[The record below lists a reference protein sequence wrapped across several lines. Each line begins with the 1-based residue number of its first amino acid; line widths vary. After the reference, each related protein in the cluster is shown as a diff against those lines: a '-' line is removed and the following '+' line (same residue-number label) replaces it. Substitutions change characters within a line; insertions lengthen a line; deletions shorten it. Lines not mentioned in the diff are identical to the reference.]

1 MNPELQFNY
10 SYEDINNLASL
21 IASVLNESTENT
33 LYNNIRYMRTIDYI
47 PLNEI
52 DLEAL
57 ASSVAGIADPIGQLK
72 EWIKSQ
78 LENLK
83 NIIIGAL
90 APLINA
96 VKSAV
101 DDVYNAIVGLGKAI
115 SDIGN
120 SISNIISTINSYFDS
135 FWSAL
140 ENLPNTIISA
150 IESIVSNIYQ
160 YLINIIN
167 AINDAFSSIQSVIT
181 DSLSSL
187 YDAIAGIQSS
197 ISNLLSSISS
207 TLSNIVSSI
216 TSTLSSLMS
225 DVSNAIQ
232 NAFSSIANMVSSVT
246 STISSYISSF
256 IDEVRSI
263 ISNISNVISN
273 AFTSIENYISNAL
286 GGIRDFLSSLISNI
300 SNMLQ
305 SLPST
310 ILNALSSLSNYIKD
324 ALGSLANMI
333 SNMFQAIGKDIMN
346 AISGLASTFNNVVK
360 EIYSVIGGIANT
372 IESGFKS
379 LYDFLSNLASNII
392 SGIEHIPDAV
402 RGVIENVYNVIKSGF
417 EKISDFFK
425 WLWEQISGAF
435 SKLGDALS
443 KIWDSIVSLP
453 SMIKDIFSKFTG
465 WVTDVENAIYSG
477 FKNLINL
484 FDNLKELL
492 ANLGAQ
498 VSNAFK
504 FVGTA
509 FTGFINAI
517 LKFPEW
523 FENNLVKPLTEF
535 FKPLVDFFSNL
546 NLSTIGEKV
555 SEWLRSFISDIIEGI
570 SFLGEKIYDGLK
582 WAYEQIQGFFNWL
595 VPQIKGSLAWAWN
608 AIQRA
613 VNDLWEALKEG
624 AIWLVNTFII
634 NPIKSVL
641 DDLMSGITNVFVSVA
656 KSEGKIGEYGTFTLL
671 ALSLAGGLSI
681 VIGVPYVIEGLADM
695 IRTLELSAE
704 PLGLGGKIKSD
715 ILGILRRIAQFFKDQ
730 GKALVQAVLIGSAI
744 QLLDPVKYIIR
755 PFSKSFFD
763 NVFKQIYGDKYGIE
777 AFFETPSLE
786 QLRNFIR
793 RALIY
798 VENFRDLAKGKIPE
812 ATKKF
817 LDAVKFLLYVR
828 GYPFWFADYYFDLG
842 KEFAMEVHDR
852 FYVSRYIPLSP
863 LFELPTHSEIIR
875 MLQRDVF
882 TSPVEWS
889 KFVRV
894 YGMSDD
900 LAKMF
905 YLLSF
910 QYPSFSQ
917 LWKFMTRGIS
927 GMLWYTAPDLAKQI
941 FATEAQWLGA
951 GVPIDPYKLNFDA
964 DALMNATAIYGKWIQ
979 KSNFS
984 WFKKGMKLQY
994 GTKTFTINF
1003 DWTADS
1009 WMLWDISADIPS
1021 KIDARWMVKWSLF
1034 DHLTRSLRLTLPKAG
1049 VSPEPYPK
1057 KPFVDLVRAVIESE
1071 MYSDVSMDL
1080 RPFCRMLVANGL
1092 HPAWV
1097 PLVAVAEA
1105 INALADE
1112 RTLLR
1117 TGFLNLFKEGALDY
1131 ATLDTFL
1138 DGMLVAS
1145 FAVEYFDA
1153 ETRKWYSGA
1162 INLPVRFL
1170 PAERKLLELRAVFD
1184 RALDILRDYLRVMA
1198 KGVSQLILKPS
1209 EAMSKLTNYVNT
1221 KLGPWFNK
1229 VTELI
1234 TGFPIPIKIDKDWI
1248 NTYIAYYEELQGIE
1262 TIMRARYY
1270 TRYLIYSIMW
1280 RFREGWITK
1289 DEMIKTLSTIVE
1301 EIKESPLFNKLLVQ
1315 TADLMMSAFE
1325 RELKAQ
1331 YVISLLKRRKI
1342 DKGTAVK
1349 MLTEA
1354 GLTED
1359 LAKLYVDAKF
1369 TPYSVSLTTLATLCE
1384 VVPQAVKYALDSLK
1398 IFGFNPEELI
1408 YWSIYV
1414 AKKPYINEMTL
1425 VRTRIYECLAEDVPQ
1440 DVILSILNAYAIV
1453 PIWKDG
1459 NVVFNYGPKAKDL
1472 IAYYEK
1478 HKDVLEGMGFD
1489 VREWIA
1495 FNLIAELE
1503 KLKRQYHEK
1512 TTPYI
1517 PTPLTLAGMMEYI
1530 SVPAD
1535 LIENVF
1541 QYNNVPPEWIP
1552 IWRQYFKVKPVFD
1565 DVRLVVSALVRA
1577 IAYSA
1582 IDDKT
1587 ANEIWKIASQYGY
1600 TDLEIKLQKLR
1611 ADLEYA
1617 VEMVREYVPTPSML
1631 ANIAEIIP
1639 LARKYLPL
1647 VIKAKRIS
1655 KPWAELWEQFVK
1667 IKPLI
1672 DDVKNLIRQVSKL
1685 YVNFYV
1691 KEEDLEK
1698 VLNVLPLYG
1707 WEPEE
1712 IQMLQQSLNFE
1723 RWLTAFRN
1731 LIGTPREL
1739 VVMAEY
1745 SPTARS
1751 FALGQVYKMIDALP
1765 IDENVKK
1772 LLKAMWEEYIRV
1784 KPVYD
1789 EVKRYITELISD
1801 VQYGLL
1807 TVEEFRQEL
1816 EKLKKWGIDD
1826 YEIEFYVWL
1835 AQNRRAR
1842 QIVREE
1848 LYYSRGYF

>member
-1 MNPELQFNY
+1 MEPNLSFNVSSEEIY
-10 SYEDINNLASL
+10 RLADL
-21 IASVLNESTENT
+21 IASAPVDY
-33 LYNNIRYMRTIDYI
+33 YNINNRNMGLLDYV
-47 PLNEI
+47 PLEEL
-52 DLEAL
+52 DLEAM
-57 ASSVAGIADPIGQLK
+57 ASALAGITDPWGQLK
-72 EWIKSQ
+72 EWLQ
-78 LENLK
+78 GMFEWVK
-83 NIIIGAL
+83 NAIIGAL
-90 APLINA
+90 APLIQGVQSIVSGIADA
-96 VKSAV
+96 VSA
-101 DDVYNAIVGLGKAI
+101 LGSTLDSLLSSFESLTSGIADWFSRILNILVSLPSQI
-115 SDIGN
+115 SDVVSSLISSISSTISDLAS
-120 SISNIISTINSYFDS
+120 SISNIIS
-135 FWSAL
+135 AV
-140 ENLPNTIISA
+140 ESA
-150 IESIVSNIYQ
+150 ISNGLQNIVNMFSGFLTNIQEALSSIESAIGSIVSSVQSIVSSVVSQLQNIGSSLLSSIQ
-160 YLINIIN
+160 SLVNSVVSTINNIVSAVSNQLQSIGSAIMNSLSSIVSAVENAISSALNNISATLQSFANTVLNAIKQVPTYLSQIGSSIMKALESVATTITNVVSNTFSTLSKYISTAFTNFVNALQSLGSEIFNALKGVYDYLANLAKSILDTLGNWGKTIIN
-167 AINDAFSSIQSVIT
+167 AISSIP
-181 DSLSSL
+181 SL
-187 YDAIAGIQSS
+187 
-197 ISNLLSSISS
+197 
-207 TLSNIVSSI
+207 V
-216 TSTLSSLMS
+216 
-225 DVSNAIQ
+225 
-232 NAFSSIANMVSSVT
+232 
-246 STISSYISSF
+246 
-256 IDEVRSI
+256 E
-263 ISNISNVISN
+263 
-273 AFTSIENYISNAL
+273 NAL
-286 GGIRDFLSSLISNI
+286 ASVYKA
-300 SNMLQ
+300 LQ
-305 SLPST
+305 
-310 ILNALSSLSNYIKD
+310 D
-324 ALGSLANMI
+324 
-333 SNMFQAIGKDIMN
+333 IGNTIMN
-346 AISGLASTFNNVVK
+346 AIKGFIDNIGKFISGVADTLAKIWGYVVKIPETLVNFGKQVEDAISGVVKYIESAFNNVVK
-360 EIYSVIGGIANT
+360 FMEN
-372 IESGFKS
+372 
-379 LYDFLSNLASNII
+379 LSNTLT
-392 SGIEHIPDAV
+392 
-402 RGVIENVYNVIKSGF
+402 
-417 EKISDFFK
+417 
-425 WLWEQISGAF
+425 QIG
-435 SKLGDALS
+435 
-443 KIWDSIVSLP
+443 
-453 SMIKDIFSKFTG
+453 
-465 WVTDVENAIYSG
+465 E
-477 FKNLINL
+477 
-484 FDNLKELL
+484 
-492 ANLGAQ
+492 Q
-498 VSNAFK
+498 VSKAFN

-523 FENNLVKPLTEF
+523 FENNLVKPLADYFKPVIDF
-535 FKPLVDFFSNL
+535 FKNLDLSNL
-546 NLSTIGEKV
+546 GETVGKWLESFIADVIAGMSFIGEKI
-555 SEWLRSFISDIIEGI
+555 L
-570 SFLGEKIYDGLK
+570 DGLK
-582 WAYEQIQGFFNWL
+582 WAYSQLQGFFSWL
-595 VPQIKGSLAWAWN
+595 ATEINNALSWAWD
-608 AIQRA
+608 AIQKTVSA
-613 VNDLWEALKEG
+613 LWEALKDG
-624 AIWLVNTFII
+624 ATWLVNTFII
-634 NPIKSVL
+634 NPIKAVIE
-641 DDLMSGITNVFVSVA
+641 DLMTSITDVFVYVA
-656 KSEGKIGEYGTFTLL
+656 KSEGKVGEYGTLTLL

-715 ILGILRRIAQFFKDQ
+715 ILGLLRRIAQFFKDQ
-730 GKALVQAVLIGSAI
+730 GKALVQALLIGSAI

-755 PFSKSFFD
+755 PFSKNFFD
-763 NVFKQIYGDKYGIE
+763 NVFKKIYGDKYGIE
-777 AFFETPSLE
+777 SFFEAPPLE
-786 QLRNFIR
+786 QLRNLVR

-798 VENFRDLAKGKIPE
+798 VDNFRDLAKGAIPDK
-812 ATKKF
+812 TKQF
-817 LDAVKFLLYVR
+817 LDAVKFLMYVR
-828 GYPFWFADYYFDLG
+828 GYPFWFSDYYFDLG
-842 KEFAMEVHDR
+842 QQFAIYVHDR
-852 FYVSRYIPLSP
+852 FYVQRFIPLSP
-863 LFELPTHSEIIR
+863 VFELPTHSEIIR

-905 YLLSF
+905 YMLSF
-910 QYPSFSQ
+910 QYPSFTQ

-927 GMLWYTAPDLAKQI
+927 GMLWYTAPSLAKEI

-951 GVPIDPYKLNFDA
+951 GVPIDPYKLNFNA

-1034 DHLTRSLRLTLPKAG
+1034 DHLTRMLRL
-1049 VSPEPYPK
+1049 SPPSGGSAVKEYPQ
-1057 KPFVDLVRAVIESE
+1057 KPFVDIVKSVIEST

-1117 TGFLNLFKEGALDY
+1117 TGFLNLFKEGAWDY
-1131 ATLDTFL
+1131 STLDTFL
-1138 DGMLVAS
+1138 DGMLIAS
-1145 FAVEYFDA
+1145 FAVEYFDV
-1153 ETRKWYSGA
+1153 ETKKWYGGA

-1170 PAERKLLELRAVFD
+1170 PAERKMLELRAIFD
-1184 RALDILRDYLRVMA
+1184 RALDIIRDYLKVMA
-1198 KGVSQLILKPS
+1198 KGVSQLILKPN
-1209 EAMSKLTNYVNT
+1209 EAMSKIKEYVEGN
-1221 KLGPWFNK
+1221 LGKWFSK
-1229 VTELI
+1229 ATELAS
-1234 TGFPIPIKIDKDWI
+1234 GFPIPLKLDEAWI
-1248 NTYIAYYEELQGIE
+1248 QTYIKYYEELQNIE

-1289 DEMIKTLSTIVE
+1289 EEMVNTLSNIVD
-1301 EIKESPLFNKLLVQ
+1301 EIKESPLFKKLLVQ

-1342 DKGTAVK
+1342 DKKQAVE
-1349 MLTEA
+1349 MLVEA
-1354 GLTED
+1354 GLTEE

-1398 IFGFNPEELI
+1398 IFGFNPEELV

-1414 AKKPYINEMTL
+1414 AKKPYMNEMTL
-1425 VRTRIYECLAEDVPQ
+1425 VRTRIYECLAEDVPP
-1440 DVILSILNAYAIV
+1440 DKILDILTAYAIV
-1453 PIWKDG
+1453 PVWKDG
-1459 NVVFNYGPKAKDL
+1459 NVVFEYGDTAKKL
-1472 IAYYEK
+1472 ITYYEK

-1503 KLKRQYHEK
+1503 KLKRLYHEK

-1517 PTPLTLAGMMEYI
+1517 PTPLTLAGMMEYVSI
-1530 SVPAD
+1530 PEN

-1541 QYNNVPPEWIP
+1541 EYNRVPTEWVP
-1552 IWRQYFKVKPVFD
+1552 IWRQYFKIKPVFD

-1582 IDDKT
+1582 VSDKV
-1587 ANEIWKIASQYGY
+1587 ANEVWELAKQYGY

-1639 LARKYLPL
+1639 SARNYLPL
-1647 VIKAKRIS
+1647 VLKAKRIQS
-1655 KPWAELWEQFVK
+1655 PWDKLWEQYVK
-1667 IKPLI
+1667 VKPLI
-1672 DDVKNLIRQVSKL
+1672 DDVKNLLRQVSRL

-1691 KEEDLEK
+1691 KPEDLDK
-1698 VLNVLPLYG
+1698 VLKVLPLYG
-1707 WEPEE
+1707 WEETE
-1712 IQMLQQSLNFE
+1712 IEMVKKALDFE
-1723 RWLTAFRN
+1723 RWYTAFKS

-1739 VVMAEY
+1739 VTMAEY

-1765 IDENVKK
+1765 IDENTKK

-1807 TVEEFRQEL
+1807 TVEEFKQEL
-1816 EKLKKWGIDD
+1816 EKLKQWGIDD
-1826 YEIEFYVWL
+1826 YEIQFYVWL

-1842 QIVREE
+1842 QILREE
-1848 LYYSRGYF
+1848 LYYYRGYY